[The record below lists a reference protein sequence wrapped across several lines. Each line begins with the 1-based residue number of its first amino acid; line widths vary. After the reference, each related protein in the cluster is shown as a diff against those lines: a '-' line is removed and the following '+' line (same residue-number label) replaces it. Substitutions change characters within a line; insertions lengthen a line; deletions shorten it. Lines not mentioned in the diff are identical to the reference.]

1 MTVAELMEWLSRQDP
16 RSPVRIMGI
25 SEFGDSVMESDVTVG
40 TGQGPSDD
48 VDEVLISWTHTPEA
62 EALYEERQIRPR

>member
-1 MTVAELMEWLSRQDP
+1 MIVAELMELLSRQDP

-25 SEFGDSVMESDVTVG
+25 SKSGDSVMESDVNLG

-62 EALYEERQIRPR
+62 EVLYEQRHTRP

>member
-1 MTVAELMEWLSRQDP
+1 MIVAQLMEWLSGQDP

-25 SEFGDSVMESDVTVG
+25 SSSGDSVMESDVNLG

-48 VDEVLISWTHTPEA
+48 VDAVLISWTHTPEA
-62 EALYEERQIRPR
+62 EARYEQRHARP

>member
-1 MTVAELMEWLSRQDP
+1 MIVAELMEWLSRQDP
-16 RSPVRIMGI
+16 RSPVSIMGI
-25 SEFGDSVMESDVTVG
+25 SKSGDSVMESDVNLG

-62 EALYEERQIRPR
+62 EALYEQRHTRP